1 MPKRTSPNDIQS
13 WDDAQDLDRIVIDKR
28 SIKRAT
34 PEKGRRRNRRYGKR
48 LINAQLEIDSEIAGE
63 DGESDLNESR

>member
-1 MPKRTSPNDIQS
+1 MPKRTSPNDLQN
-13 WDDAQDLDRIVIDKR
+13 WDDAQDLDCIVVDKR

-48 LINAQLEIDSEIAGE
+48 LINAQLEIDPEIEAE
-63 DGESDLNESR
+63 D